1 MTRAAPPRPRRRT
14 LAALLAVTGT
24 AATAAGCTGPSPV
37 PTSPDVAHDPMADLD
52 PENWDARSAEEMRA
66 LPVQGAAEELGS
78 WGELGPEDTAL
89 DPARDTLMAFLEA
102 AYLDP
107 DALHGMEDGAAL
119 DHVTAAT
126 PEFWADSLPGS
137 WDEGLRHLYAFTPAE
152 PFRTVGRPW
161 ICADW
166 FRSERDGGPALAL
179 GAVIA
184 WTMIDA
190 TTRAVGVLAYQL
202 GAILDLDREG
212 TATEG
217 SLRVVVHGF
226 DSCATDEQGGLV
238 APAIAEDAEHRAAQE
253 ATTELVLSAPRI
265 PLEALMDED
274 SDRFAGDQGTVVV
287 DCA

>member
-1 MTRAAPPRPRRRT
+1 MTTGPQPRRRT
-14 LAALLAVTGT
+14 LAALLALSGT
-24 AATAAGCTGPSPV
+24 VATAAGCTGPSPV
-37 PTSPDVAHDPMADLD
+37 PTSPDVARDPMAALD
-52 PENWDARSAEEMRA
+52 PGNWDARSAEELRA
-66 LPVQGAAEELGS
+66 LPLQGAAEELDS
-78 WGELGPEDTAL
+78 WGELGTDDTAL

-107 DALHGMEDGAAL
+107 AALHGMEDGAAL
-119 DHVTAAT
+119 DHITAAT
-126 PEFWADSLPGS
+126 PEFWADSLPTS

-166 FRSERDGGPALAL
+166 FRTERNGGPAIAL
-179 GAVIA
+179 GAVVA

-190 TTRAVGVLAYQL
+190 STRAVGVLAYQL
-202 GAILDLDREG
+202 GAILDLDAEG

-217 SLRVVVHGF
+217 SLRVVVHGL
-226 DSCATDEQGGLV
+226 DTCATDEQGGLV
-238 APAIAEDAEHRAAQE
+238 APAIAEDAQHRAAQE
-253 ATTELVLSAPRI
+253 ATTELVLSSPRI